1 MGDYAVKITVRNG
14 RILRKMRECG
24 IKSQAELA
32 RIAGLSFGSVNSF
45 IAMREKAYSKSGEF
59 RETAWLIASAL
70 GCEPEDLF
78 NDQQRE
84 RALERNTGELFMDA
98 PQVQALMSGDPEESS
113 WAKIEVQRLLAALPN
128 PQHQTVIR
136 RRLDG
141 ETCEEIASDL
151 GLSKGRVHQIE
162 QKAIRSMR
170 EKILRSDISAAR
182 EMMISAD
189 LKGQR
194 NHD

>member
-1 MGDYAVKITVRNG
+1 MSDYAVKITVRNG

-32 RIAGLSFGSVNSF
+32 RIAGLSIGAVNAF
-45 IAMREKAYSKSGEF
+45 VAMREKAYSKSGQF

-98 PQVQALMSGDPEESS
+98 PQVQALMSGDLEESS
-113 WAKIEVQRLLAALPN
+113 WAKIEVQRLLAALPK
-128 PQHQTVIR
+128 PQSQMVMR

-141 ETCEEIASDL
+141 ETCEEIADDL
-151 GLSKGRVHQIE
+151 GLSRGRIHQIE
-162 QKAIRSMR
+162 QQSLRRMKYQLRNSDAI
-170 EKILRSDISAAR
+170 AAR
-182 EMMISAD
+182 EMMFSGD
-189 LKGQR
+189 SE
-194 NHD
+194 